1 MFNELIHLLK
11 KVKKN
16 DDVTNELVDH
26 LINASLVTSMA
37 LHNNVEP
44 DMSPVAAIKITR
56 MVILEHI
63 DSILFDMQL
72 DDDLFED
79 E

>member
-1 MFNELIHLLK
+1 
-11 KVKKN
+11 
-16 DDVTNELVDH
+16 
-26 LINASLVTSMA
+26 
-37 LHNNVEP
+37 
-44 DMSPVAAIKITR
+44 MSPVAAIKITR

-63 DSILFDMQL
+63 DSILFDMQM